1 MTRHENSG
9 DAAKRAE
16 ELRDKIRRYNRKY
29 YVEDVSE
36 ISDHEYDMLLKELE
50 RLEAEHPELST
61 PDSPTQRVGGEP
73 VKEFATVVHA
83 VPMMSIANTYS
94 KDELRE
100 FDARIKRLLPG
111 EDVAYMAE
119 PKVDGVA
126 VSLRYENGLLVRG
139 ATRGDGR
146 RGDDVTANVRTV
158 RAIPLRLETDKPPA
172 MLEVRGEVYMP
183 FDAFRKC
190 NREREETGE
199 PQFANPRNATA
210 GSLKLLDSRITAR
223 RGLRFFAY
231 AVGVAEG
238 ISFET
243 QSALLDAL
251 ASFGLPVNPQ
261 RRLCKSIDEVIALAD
276 EWDGLRGT
284 LGYAWDGM
292 VVKVNSLDR
301 QRRLGATSKAPRG
314 MVAFKFQPEEAVTRL
329 RGVDWQVGRTGVLT
343 PVARLEPVFLA
354 GSTIQNATLH
364 NLNEIGKK
372 NIRIGDDVIIE
383 KAGEIIPHVLRVSE
397 THGGNGIGPPKTC
410 PVCGGPV
417 EKDPDRK
424 EGKGVKEGV
433 HYRCV
438 YPLCPAQVK
447 QRIVH
452 FASRDAMDIE
462 GLGPALVEQLVDKGL
477 VKNAAGLYAL
487 TAEHVAALDRM
498 GEKSAAN
505 LIAAIEKSKERG
517 LARLLAA
524 LGIRQV
530 GTHAARLLAENF
542 RSMDDLAVAD
552 AESLAGIHE
561 MGDITARNIADFFAR
576 DETRTALEK
585 LKDRGVKMESL
596 TPPKAKAGPLSGKI
610 IVPTGAL
617 MNYSRRGIQE
627 RIRELG
633 GKPSSSVS
641 KNTDYVLAGENP
653 GSKLDKARKLGVPVI
668 TEDEFETLANGKV

>member
-1 MTRHENSG
+1 MTRHEDSN
-9 DAAKRAE
+9 DIAKKIEKLRE
-16 ELRDKIRRYNRKY
+16 EIRRHNRKY
-29 YVEDVSE
+29 YVENSPE
-36 ISDHEYDMLLKELE
+36 ISDREYDMLLKELE
-50 RLEAEHPELST
+50 RLEKAHPELVT

-73 VKEFATVVHA
+73 LKEFATIVHD

-94 KDELRE
+94 ADELRE
-100 FDARIKRLLPG
+100 FDARVKRLLPS
-111 EDVAYMAE
+111 EDVSYVAE

-126 VSLRYENGLLVRG
+126 VSLRYENGRLLRG

-146 RGDDVTANVRTV
+146 QGDDVTANVRTV
-158 RAIPLRLETDKPPA
+158 RAIPLKLQTEKPPSL
-172 MLEVRGEVYMP
+172 LEVRGEVYMP

-190 NREREETGE
+190 NSEREEAGE

-238 ISFET
+238 IPFET
-243 QSALLDAL
+243 QAELLDAL
-251 ASFGLPVNPQ
+251 AAFGLPVNPQ
-261 RRLCKSIDEVIALAD
+261 RRLCESIDEVVALAD

-292 VVKVNSLDR
+292 VVKVNSLDQ

-314 MVAFKFQPEEAVTRL
+314 MVAFKFQPEEAITRL

-343 PVARLEPVFLA
+343 PVARLEPVLLA
-354 GSTIQNATLH
+354 GTTVSNATLH
-364 NLNEIGKK
+364 NYDEVQRKGV
-372 NIRIGDDVIIE
+372 RVGDEVVIQ
-383 KAGEIIPHVLRVSE
+383 KAGEIIPQVLRVSE
-397 THGGNGIGPPKTC
+397 THGGSEIAPPEQC
-410 PVCGGPV
+410 PVCGGGV

-424 EGKGVKEGV
+424 EGKRVKKGV

-447 QRIVH
+447 QRIIH

-462 GLGPALVEQLVDKGL
+462 GLGPAVVEQLVDKGL
-477 VKNAAGLYAL
+477 VKDVADLYAL
-487 TAEHVAALDRM
+487 TAEQVAALERM

-505 LIAAIEKSKERG
+505 LVNAIHKSKDRG

-530 GTHAARLLAENF
+530 GMHAARLLAENF
-542 RSMDDLAVAD
+542 RNMGDLAAAD
-552 AESLAGIHE
+552 VERLSDIHE
-561 MGDITARNIADFFAR
+561 MGDITARNIAEFFAR
-576 DETRTALEK
+576 DETRTVLAK
-585 LKDRGVKMESL
+585 LKTHGVRMESL
-596 TPPKAKAGPLSGKI
+596 SEPKATVGPLAGKT
-610 IVPTGAL
+610 IVVTGTL
-617 MNYSRRGIQE
+617 ENYSRQSIQD

-641 KNTDYVLAGENP
+641 RKTDYVLAGENP
-653 GSKLDKARKLGVPVI
+653 GSKLDKARKLGVPVL
-668 TEDEFETLANGKV
+668 TEDEFETLAAGA